1 MEHHTPRTIEQL
13 FAINDVELYDLA
25 DDPLEM
31 SNLALDP
38 GKYGELIV
46 MMNDKLNI
54 LIENEVG
61 ADIGQML
68 PAIDGADWKLSPS
81 IKNLRM

>member
-1 MEHHTPRTIEQL
+1 
-13 FAINDVELYDLA
+13 
-25 DDPLEM
+25 M